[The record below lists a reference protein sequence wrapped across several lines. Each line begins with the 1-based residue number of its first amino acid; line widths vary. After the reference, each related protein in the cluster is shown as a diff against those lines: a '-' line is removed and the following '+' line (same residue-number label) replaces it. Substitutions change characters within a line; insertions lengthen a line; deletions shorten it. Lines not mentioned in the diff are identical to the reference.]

1 MHKYIFIRPTFISY
15 IFIKSFLNRLQAY
28 SAGFLHL
35 FYPHICMHCGSEEL
49 SPANVLCEPCEKN
62 LPYTHFLS
70 IEKNTIEKIFW
81 GRVPLHEAGASL
93 FFTKDSIVQS
103 LVFALKYK
111 NQKKAG
117 RLLGNII
124 GQDIINSQRFKNIDC
139 MIPIPLSKKKQR
151 ERGYNQALVICEGI
165 QEKLPHIQILP
176 LLLKHKNAIS
186 QTSKDRIQRTQ
197 LSPQSYAII
206 DPAQIA
212 EKNVL
217 VVDDVITTGA
227 TIESF
232 CKYILSEAR
241 PHSLSVV
248 AAAYTI

>member
-1 MHKYIFIRPTFISY
+1 MHKLTYFRSTFIRLTFIG
-15 IFIKSFLNRLQAY
+15 FLLNRIQAY
-28 SAGFLHL
+28 STGFLHL

-49 SPANVLCEPCEKN
+49 HAKNVLCDECEKN
-62 LPYTHFLS
+62 LPYTQFLS

-103 LVFALKYK
+103 LIFALKYK
-111 NQKKAG
+111 NQKKVG

-124 GQDIINSQRFKNIDC
+124 GRDMLNSQRFKNIDC

-151 ERGYNQALVICEGI
+151 ARGYNQALVICEGI

-176 LLLKHKNAIS
+176 LLLKHKNTVS

-197 LSPQSYAII
+197 LSLQRYAII

-212 EKNVL
+212 AKNVL

-227 TIESF
+227 TLESV

>member
-1 MHKYIFIRPTFISY
+1 MPKHTFIRPFI
-15 IFIKSFLNRLQAY
+15 NRLQAY

-62 LPYTHFLS
+62 LPYTHFSS
-70 IEKNTIEKIFW
+70 IEKNIIEKIFW

-111 NQKKAG
+111 HQKKAG

-139 MIPIPLSKKKQR
+139 MIPIPLSKNKQR
-151 ERGYNQALVICEGI
+151 ARGYNQALVICEGI

-197 LSPQSYAII
+197 LSPQSYSII
-206 DPAQIA
+206 DPIQIA

-217 VVDDVITTGA
+217 VVMTSSTTKTFFSA
-227 TIESF
+227 ICDRSM
-232 CKYILSEAR
+232 IA
-241 PHSLSVV
+241 
-248 AAAYTI
+248 

>member
-1 MHKYIFIRPTFISY
+1 MPKYIFIRPTFISY

-28 SAGFLHL
+28 STGFLHL

-49 SPANVLCEPCEKN
+49 QAENVLCVACEKN

-124 GQDIINSQRFKNIDC
+124 GRDMLHSQRFKNIDC

-151 ERGYNQALVICEGI
+151 ARGYNQALVICEGI

-176 LLLKHKNAIS
+176 LVLKHKNAIS

-206 DPAQIA
+206 DRSQIA

-232 CKYILSEAR
+232 CKYILNEAR
-241 PHSLSVV
+241 PHSISVV

>member
-1 MHKYIFIRPTFISY
+1 MPKHTFIR
-15 IFIKSFLNRLQAY
+15 SFLNRLQAY

-70 IEKNTIEKIFW
+70 IEKNIIEKIFW
-81 GRVPLHEAGASL
+81 GRVSIHEAGASL

-103 LVFALKYK
+103 LIFALKYK

-124 GQDIINSQRFKNIDC
+124 GQDLLNSQRFKNIDC

-151 ERGYNQALVICEGI
+151 ARGYNQALVICEGI
-165 QEKLPHIQILP
+165 QEKLPHITILP
-176 LLLKHKNAIS
+176 NLLKEKSSKS
-186 QTSKDRIQRTQ
+186 QTLQNRIERNN
-197 LSPQSYAII
+197 LSEQPFKL
-206 DPAQIA
+206 IA
-212 EKNVL
+212 PSLLKNKNVL
-217 VVDDVITTGA
+217 IVDDVITTGA
-227 TIESF
+227 TM
-232 CKYILSEAR
+232 EAAAIYLWKEAQ
-241 PHSLSVV
+241 PQSISIV

>member
-1 MHKYIFIRPTFISY
+1 MPKLTYIRLPFIRP
-15 IFIKSFLNRLQAY
+15 FLNRLQAY

-35 FYPHICMHCGSEEL
+35 FYPHICMHCGSEALQAE
-49 SPANVLCEPCEKN
+49 NILCIACEKN
-62 LPYTHFLS
+62 LPYTHFFS

-124 GQDIINSQRFKNIDC
+124 GRDMLHSQRFKNIDC

-151 ERGYNQALVICEGI
+151 ARGYNQALVICEGI

-176 LLLKHKNAIS
+176 LVLKHKNAIS

-206 DPAQIA
+206 DRSLIA
-212 EKNVL
+212 EKNLL

-232 CKYILSEAR
+232 CKYILNEAR
-241 PHSLSVV
+241 PHSISVV

>member
-1 MHKYIFIRPTFISY
+1 MPKYIFIRPTFISY

-28 SAGFLHL
+28 STGFLHL

-49 SPANVLCEPCEKN
+49 QAENVLCVACEKN

-124 GQDIINSQRFKNIDC
+124 GQDMLHSQRFKNIDC
-139 MIPIPLSKKKQR
+139 MIPIPLSKKNKEQ
-151 ERGYNQALVICEGI
+151 EGI
-165 QEKLPHIQILP
+165 TKPSLFVKAFKKNFHIFKFFP
-176 LLLKHKNAIS
+176 
-186 QTSKDRIQRTQ
+186 
-197 LSPQSYAII
+197 Y
-206 DPAQIA
+206 
-212 EKNVL
+212 
-217 VVDDVITTGA
+217 
-227 TIESF
+227 
-232 CKYILSEAR
+232 C
-241 PHSLSVV
+241 
-248 AAAYTI
+248 

>member
-1 MHKYIFIRPTFISY
+1 
-15 IFIKSFLNRLQAY
+15 
-28 SAGFLHL
+28 
-35 FYPHICMHCGSEEL
+35 
-49 SPANVLCEPCEKN
+49 
-62 LPYTHFLS
+62 
-70 IEKNTIEKIFW
+70 
-81 GRVPLHEAGASL
+81 
-93 FFTKDSIVQS
+93 
-103 LVFALKYK
+103 
-111 NQKKAG
+111 
-117 RLLGNII
+117 
-124 GQDIINSQRFKNIDC
+124 

-151 ERGYNQALVICEGI
+151 ARGYNQALVICEGI

-176 LLLKHKNAIS
+176 LVLKHKNAIS

-227 TIESF
+227 TIESV

>member
-1 MHKYIFIRPTFISY
+1 MPKHTFIR
-15 IFIKSFLNRLQAY
+15 SFLNRLQTY

-49 SPANVLCEPCEKN
+49 SPETVLCEACEKN
-62 LPYTHFLS
+62 LPYTKFLA
-70 IEKNTIEKIFW
+70 IENNKVEKIFW
-81 GRVPLHEAGASL
+81 GRVPIQKAGASL

-103 LVFALKYK
+103 LIFALKYK

-124 GQDIINSQRFKNIDC
+124 GQDLLNSQRFKNIDC

-151 ERGYNQALVICEGI
+151 ARGYNQALLICEGI

-176 LLLKHKNAIS
+176 LLLKHKNANS
-186 QTSKDRIQRTQ
+186 QTSKDRIERTQ
-197 LSPQSYAII
+197 LSPQSYSII
-206 DPAQIA
+206 NPVQIA

-227 TIESF
+227 TIESV
-232 CKYILSEAR
+232 CNYILSEAR

>member
-1 MHKYIFIRPTFISY
+1 MPKYILSKLTFNRF
-15 IFIKSFLNRLQAY
+15 IFIKSFLNRLQNY
-28 SAGFLHL
+28 CTGFLHL

-49 SPANVLCEPCEKN
+49 VMESILCRACEEN
-62 LPYTHFLS
+62 LPFTHFLS

-81 GRVPLHEAGASL
+81 GRVPLYEAGASL

-124 GQDIINSQRFKNIDC
+124 GQEIINSQRFKSIDY
-139 MIPIPLSKKKQR
+139 MMPVPLSKKKQR
-151 ERGYNQALVICEGI
+151 TRGYNQATIICEGI

-176 LLLKHKNAIS
+176 LLVKHKNTIS
-186 QTSKDRIQRTQ
+186 QTNKGRVQRTE
-197 LSPQSYAII
+197 LSPDSYSII
-206 DPAQIA
+206 DIA
-212 EKNVL
+212 SIANKNIL

-227 TIESF
+227 TIESIGKF
-232 CKYILSEAR
+232 LLAKAK
-241 PHSLSVV
+241 PNSLSVV

>member
-1 MHKYIFIRPTFISY
+1 MLKYP
-15 IFIKSFLNRLQAY
+15 FIKFIFTSPFLNRLQTY

-49 SPANVLCEPCEKN
+49 SPETVLCEACEKN
-62 LPYTHFLS
+62 LPYTKFLA
-70 IEKNTIEKIFW
+70 IENNKVEKIFW
-81 GRVPLHEAGASL
+81 GRVPIQKAGASL

-103 LVFALKYK
+103 LIFALKYK

-124 GQDIINSQRFKNIDC
+124 GQDLLNSQRFKNIDC

-151 ERGYNQALVICEGI
+151 ARGYNQALVICEGI

-186 QTSKDRIQRTQ
+186 QTSKDRIERTQ
-197 LSPQSYAII
+197 LSPQSYSII
-206 DPAQIA
+206 NPVQIA

-227 TIESF
+227 TIESV
-232 CKYILSEAR
+232 CNYILSEAR

>member
-1 MHKYIFIRPTFISY
+1 MPKHTFIRSL
-15 IFIKSFLNRLQAY
+15 LNRLQTY

-49 SPANVLCEPCEKN
+49 SPETVLCEACEKN
-62 LPYTHFLS
+62 LPYTKFLA
-70 IEKNTIEKIFW
+70 IENNKVEKIFW
-81 GRVPLHEAGASL
+81 GRVPIQKAGASL

-103 LVFALKYK
+103 LIFALKYK

-124 GQDIINSQRFKNIDC
+124 GQDLLNSQRFKNIDC

-151 ERGYNQALVICEGI
+151 ARGYNQALVICEGI

-186 QTSKDRIQRTQ
+186 QTSKDRIERTQ
-197 LSPQSYAII
+197 LSPQSYSII
-206 DPAQIA
+206 NPVQIA

-227 TIESF
+227 TIESI
-232 CKYILSEAR
+232 CNYILSEAR

>member
-1 MHKYIFIRPTFISY
+1 MPKLTYIRLPFIRP
-15 IFIKSFLNRLQAY
+15 FLNRLQAY

-35 FYPHICMHCGSEEL
+35 FYPHICMHCGSEALQAE
-49 SPANVLCEPCEKN
+49 NILCIACEKN
-62 LPYTHFLS
+62 LPYTHFFS

-93 FFTKDSIVQS
+93 FFTKDSVVQS
-103 LVFALKYK
+103 LIFALKYK

-124 GQDIINSQRFKNIDC
+124 GQDLLNSQRFKNIDC

-151 ERGYNQALVICEGI
+151 ARGYNQALVICEGI

-176 LLLKHKNAIS
+176 LLLKHKNVIS

-206 DPAQIA
+206 DRSLIA
-212 EKNVL
+212 EKNLL

-232 CKYILSEAR
+232 CKYILNEAR
-241 PHSLSVV
+241 PHSISVV

>member
-1 MHKYIFIRPTFISY
+1 MPNNTIIRLTFIRCRFIS
-15 IFIKSFLNRLQAY
+15 SFLNRLQAY

-49 SPANVLCEPCEKN
+49 QAENVLCEPCEKN
-62 LPYTHFLS
+62 LPYTHFLP
-70 IEKNTIEKIFW
+70 IEKNIIEKIFW
-81 GRVPLHEAGASL
+81 GRVSIHEAGASL

-103 LVFALKYK
+103 LIFALKYK

-124 GQDIINSQRFKNIDC
+124 GQDLLHSQRFKNIDC

-151 ERGYNQALVICEGI
+151 ARGYNQALVICEGI
-165 QEKLPHIQILP
+165 QEKLPHIQILS

-186 QTSKDRIQRTQ
+186 QTSKDRIERTQ
-197 LSPQSYAII
+197 LSAQSYSII
-206 DPAQIA
+206 DPIQIA

-227 TIESF
+227 TIESI

>member
-1 MHKYIFIRPTFISY
+1 MHKLTYIRLPFIRTF
-15 IFIKSFLNRLQAY
+15 FNRLQAY
-28 SAGFLHL
+28 SKGFFHL

-49 SPANVLCEPCEKN
+49 QAENVLCEPCEKN
-62 LPYTHFLS
+62 LPYTHFLP

-103 LVFALKYK
+103 LIFALKYK
-111 NQKKAG
+111 NQKKVG
-117 RLLGNII
+117 RLLGNIM
-124 GQDIINSQRFKNIDC
+124 GRDMLHSQRFKHIDY
-139 MIPIPLSKKKQR
+139 MIPIPISKNKQR
-151 ERGYNQALVICEGI
+151 ARGYNQALVICEGI

-197 LSPQSYAII
+197 LSPQYYSII
-206 DPAQIA
+206 DPTQIA
-212 EKNVL
+212 GKNVL

-227 TIESF
+227 TIESV

-241 PHSLSVV
+241 PQSLSVV

>member
-1 MHKYIFIRPTFISY
+1 MPKHTFIR
-15 IFIKSFLNRLQAY
+15 SFLNRLQTY

-49 SPANVLCEPCEKN
+49 SPETVLCEACEKN
-62 LPYTHFLS
+62 LPYTKFLA
-70 IEKNTIEKIFW
+70 IENNKVEKIFW
-81 GRVPLHEAGASL
+81 GRVPIQKAGASL

-103 LVFALKYK
+103 LIFALKYK

-124 GQDIINSQRFKNIDC
+124 GQDLLNSQRFKNIDC

-151 ERGYNQALVICEGI
+151 ARGYNQALVICEGI

-176 LLLKHKNAIS
+176 LVLKHKNVVS
-186 QTSKDRIQRTQ
+186 QTSKGRIQRTQ

-206 DPAQIA
+206 DRSQIA

-232 CKYILSEAR
+232 CKYILNEAR
-241 PHSLSVV
+241 PHSISVV

>member
-1 MHKYIFIRPTFISY
+1 MPKNTFISY
-15 IFIKSFLNRLQAY
+15 IFIRSFLNRLQAY

-49 SPANVLCEPCEKN
+49 SPETVLCEACEKN
-62 LPYTHFLS
+62 LPYTKFLA
-70 IEKNTIEKIFW
+70 IENNKVEKIFW
-81 GRVPLHEAGASL
+81 GRVPIQKAGASL

-111 NQKKAG
+111 HQKKAG

-139 MIPIPLSKKKQR
+139 MIPIPLSKNKQR
-151 ERGYNQALVICEGI
+151 ARGYNQALVICEGI

-197 LSPQSYAII
+197 LSPQSYSII
-206 DPAQIA
+206 DPIQIA

-227 TIESF
+227 TIESV
-232 CKYILSEAR
+232 CNYLLSEAR

>member
-1 MHKYIFIRPTFISY
+1 MPKNTFISY
-15 IFIKSFLNRLQAY
+15 IFIRSFLNRLQAY

-70 IEKNTIEKIFW
+70 IEKNIIEKIFW

-111 NQKKAG
+111 HQKKAG

-139 MIPIPLSKKKQR
+139 MIPIPLSKNKQR
-151 ERGYNQALVICEGI
+151 ARGYNQALVICEGI

-176 LLLKHKNAIS
+176 LLLKHKNAVS
-186 QTSKDRIQRTQ
+186 QTRKDRIQRTQ
-197 LSPQSYAII
+197 LSPQSYSII
-206 DPAQIA
+206 DPVQIA

-227 TIESF
+227 TIESV
-232 CKYILSEAR
+232 CNYLLSEAR

>member
-1 MHKYIFIRPTFISY
+1 
-15 IFIKSFLNRLQAY
+15 
-28 SAGFLHL
+28 
-35 FYPHICMHCGSEEL
+35 MHCGSEEL
-49 SPANVLCEPCEKN
+49 QAENVLCTACEKN
-62 LPYTHFLS
+62 LPCTHFLP

-151 ERGYNQALVICEGI
+151 ARGYNQALVICEGI
-165 QEKLPHIQILP
+165 QKKLPYIQILP
-176 LLLKHKNAIS
+176 LLMKHKNTFS

-197 LSPQSYAII
+197 LSDQSYSII

-212 EKNVL
+212 EKNIL

-232 CKYILSEAR
+232 CKFLLSEAR

>member
-1 MHKYIFIRPTFISY
+1 MPKHIFIRPFI
-15 IFIKSFLNRLQAY
+15 NRLQAY
-28 SAGFLHL
+28 SVGFLHL
-35 FYPHICMHCGSEEL
+35 FYPHICIHCGSEEL
-49 SPANVLCEPCEKN
+49 QAENILCIACKKN
-62 LPYTHFLS
+62 LPYTHFFS

-124 GQDIINSQRFKNIDC
+124 GRDMLHSQRFKNIDC

-151 ERGYNQALVICEGI
+151 ARGYNQALVICEGI

-176 LLLKHKNAIS
+176 LVLKHKNVVS
-186 QTSKDRIQRTQ
+186 QTSKGRIQRTQ

-206 DPAQIA
+206 DRSQIA

-232 CKYILSEAR
+232 CKYILNEAR
-241 PHSLSVV
+241 PHSISVV

>member
-1 MHKYIFIRPTFISY
+1 MPKHTFIG
-15 IFIKSFLNRLQAY
+15 FFLNRLQAY
-28 SAGFLHL
+28 STGFLHL

-49 SPANVLCEPCEKN
+49 SPETVLCEACEKN

-139 MIPIPLSKKKQR
+139 R
-151 ERGYNQALVICEGI
+151 
-165 QEKLPHIQILP
+165 
-176 LLLKHKNAIS
+176 
-186 QTSKDRIQRTQ
+186 
-197 LSPQSYAII
+197 
-206 DPAQIA
+206 
-212 EKNVL
+212 
-217 VVDDVITTGA
+217 DDCSRRKANGFI
-227 TIESF
+227 
-232 CKYILSEAR
+232 
-241 PHSLSVV
+241 
-248 AAAYTI
+248 